1 MKEVI
6 MNPAIPHTDMISSG
20 PFSHRTFK
28 ALLLL
33 SNYDDPLIPL
43 RGRPAPPD
51 AHPTSIEAYPD
62 VVHPPHL
69 NRLKSGAKREAHVE
83 PLSIQVG
90 DDGTAPHSC
99 TFLRASCTPRP
110 RTTASLPSSF
120 RARAAG
126 SRVRAASTFPR
137 VQARHPGYCVED
149 VRAAMAFL
157 RDMYGIERFIL
168 VGWSFGGAPVF
179 TVSGADDEYGRSVIA
194 CATVASQTA
203 ETKGIR
209 HLAPRPLLLLHGTAD
224 RTLSPRC
231 SQQLYYAYGEEGD
244 RKIHLFEGDNHAL
257 MQNPMEAEEMLC
269 EFIARCAGLK
279 IKAADKVEVVE
290 QKLVE
295 NDERDWLMTQ
305 GGDLRPPEHKE

>member
-1 MKEVI
+1 MTI
-6 MNPAIPHTDMISSG
+6 HSSLSASG
-20 PFSHRTFK
+20 P
-28 ALLLL
+28 
-33 SNYDDPLIPL
+33 P
-43 RGRPAPPD
+43 PPD
-51 AHPTSIEAYPD
+51 TQPTSIEAYPD

-69 NRLKSGAKREAHVE
+69 NRLKSAAKQQAHVE
-83 PLSIQVG
+83 PLSIQVS
-90 DDGTAPHSC
+90 DDGTAPA
-99 TFLRASCTPRP
+99 FLH
-110 RTTASLPSSF
+110 LPPSF
-120 RARAAG
+120 
-126 SRVRAASTFPR
+126 VRAPTTYHRVAAILLSGAGGGLTGPSGIYLSLACKLATLGEGMPSLRLDYRFPAYNR
-137 VQARHPGYCVED
+137 YCVED

-209 HLAPRPLLLLHGTAD
+209 RLAPRPLLLLHGTAD

-231 SQQLYYAYGEEGD
+231 SQQLYDAYGEDGD

-257 MQNPMEAEEMLC
+257 MQNPLEAEEMLC

-279 IKAADKVEVVE
+279 IEAADKVDVVE